1 MHIRVVEDDAR
12 LAATLARGLGEAGYR
27 VSTCGTAADAIRS
40 QEADPADLLVLDIGL
55 PDRSGLTVLSHLRSR
70 GLATTVIVL
79 TARDSVKDR
88 VQGLDQG
95 ADDYLVK
102 PFAFDELL
110 ARIRARLR
118 RTETPDSRVLQA
130 DTLTLDLITHRV
142 MRGAR
147 EVFLTGQ
154 EVALLRYLLVH
165 AGAPVSRDMLARDV
179 WNIQSRATP
188 LDNVIDVHISHL
200 RTKVD
205 TEADRKLIHTVRGI
219 GFILKVDP

>member
-1 MHIRVVEDDAR
+1 MHVRVVEDDAR

-27 VSTCGTAADAIRS
+27 VSACGTAADAIRA

-70 GLATTVIVL
+70 GLATAVIVL

-88 VQGLDQG
+88 VQGLDLG
-95 ADDYLVK
+95 ADDYLIK

-118 RTETPDSRVLQA
+118 RPETPDSRVLQA

-147 EVFLTGQ
+147 EVILTGQ
-154 EVALLRYLLVH
+154 EVALLRYLLAH
-165 AGAPVSRDMLARDV
+165 AGTPVSRDMLARDV

-205 TEADRKLIHTVRGI
+205 TEADRKLIHTVRGV
-219 GFILKVDP
+219 GFILKVEP